1 MMDGMSIADQMDAA
15 EEEAAPRVLDLDL
28 EPPITF
34 QKKPFATLHLEEPT
48 GKMMER
54 AEQELQGGV
63 NAYALRRFQITL
75 VAQAAKVPREVV
87 EAMPVGQIARA
98 WDFLETLLPGGPAT
112 GARSSPI

>member
-1 MMDGMSIADQMDAA
+1 MMDGMSLADQMDAEA
-15 EEEAAPRVLDLDL
+15 EAVAPRVLDLELD
-28 EPPITF
+28 PPITF

-54 AEQELQGGV
+54 AEQELAGGV

-75 VAQAAKVPREVV
+75 VAQSAKVPREVV

-112 GARSSPI
+112 GARSSQT